1 MTEAPAHTAT
11 HPGEIL
17 REDVLPTLGMSKSE
31 MAATLGISRRMLRD
45 ILNEARSITPELAL
59 QLEGVCG
66 STAETWLA
74 LQQSYDLQR
83 ARERKRREPA

>member
-31 MAATLGISRRMLRD
+31 IAATLGISRRMLRD

-59 QLEGVCG
+59 SLEDVCG

-83 ARERKRREPA
+83 ARERKRRETA